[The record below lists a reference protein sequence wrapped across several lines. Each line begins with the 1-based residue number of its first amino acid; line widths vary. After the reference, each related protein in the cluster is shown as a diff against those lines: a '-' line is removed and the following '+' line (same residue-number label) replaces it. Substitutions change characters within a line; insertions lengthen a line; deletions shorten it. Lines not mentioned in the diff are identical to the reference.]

1 MASMDGIGKKQLLLP
16 VVTSAVTAGGTYAV
30 RKLMDGLGDKVG
42 EQTDQLKDS
51 LNGSGGALKLASE
64 AAGKLGEKA
73 GGGGGSRGQGWG
85 RGRRLPIQ
93 RSIDVAVPTSFAF
106 EHFTDFEKLGDFLHR
121 VEAVEAKGEKRIV
134 WHENIWG
141 RRRTWRAEI
150 IEKRTN
156 QLIAWKDEHGY
167 GVLSFHSLAPRLTR
181 IELNYDWVPHG
192 VVEKLASGLQFHKRA
207 AKTDLQRFKAHAEIE
222 YAKHRNGSG
231 TRRGRTRTRQPQR
244 A

>member
-1 MASMDGIGKKQLLLP
+1 MPKIDGIGRKELLLP
-16 VVTSAVTAGGTYAV
+16 VIASAVTAGSTFAAK
-30 RKLMDGLGDKVG
+30 KLLDGGMPSV
-42 EQTDQLKDS
+42 TD
-51 LNGSGGALKLASE
+51 
-64 AAGKLGEKA
+64 KLGEKVGDQA
-73 GGGGGSRGQGWG
+73 EQLKDKIGGGSNGGGSRGQGWG

-93 RSIDVAVPTSFAF
+93 RSVDVAVPVSFAYDQW
-106 EHFTDFEKLGDFLHR
+106 TDFEKLGDFLHR
-121 VEAVEAKGEKRIV
+121 VEAVEPRGEKRIV

-150 IEKRTN
+150 IEKRRN
-156 QLIAWKDEHGY
+156 QLLAWKDEHGH

-222 YAKHRNGSG
+222 YAKHHNGAD
-231 TRRGRTRTRQPQR
+231 RRRRTTRTRQPQR